1 MTAALYAGKLGGKVL
16 VLGCPGSGKSTL
28 AKELQRRTGLPLF
41 HLDRIWWRED
51 RTHISREDFDERLR
65 TILQG
70 ESWIIDGDYSRT
82 YEPRFFACDSVVFL
96 DLDEETC
103 RRGIAERIGQ
113 SRTDVPWTG
122 DRFDPAL
129 EEQVASYRRE
139 NRPKL
144 YALIAK
150 YPEKRVFVFR
160 IHMDHLRSFIPQ
172 KWGKGTQPPVARA
185 AFSLKP
191 GPVF

>member
-1 MTAALYAGKLGGKVL
+1 MSRAAETPGKRIL

-28 AKELQRRTGLPLF
+28 ARELQRRTGLPLI
-41 HLDRIWWRED
+41 HLDRIWWRAD
-51 RTHISREDFDERLR
+51 HTHISREDFDERLR
-65 TILQG
+65 EILQG

-82 YEPRFFACDSVVFL
+82 YEPRFLACDSVVFL
-96 DLDEETC
+96 DLDEESC

-113 SRTDVPWTG
+113 SRTDVPWTE

-129 EEQVASYRRE
+129 EEQVANYCRE

-144 YALIAK
+144 YGLIAK

-160 IHMDHLRSFIPQ
+160 TRGEAEAWLSGLQGPQ
-172 KWGKGTQPPVARA
+172 QRVACA
-185 AFSLKP
+185 P
-191 GPVF
+191 GGGALQ